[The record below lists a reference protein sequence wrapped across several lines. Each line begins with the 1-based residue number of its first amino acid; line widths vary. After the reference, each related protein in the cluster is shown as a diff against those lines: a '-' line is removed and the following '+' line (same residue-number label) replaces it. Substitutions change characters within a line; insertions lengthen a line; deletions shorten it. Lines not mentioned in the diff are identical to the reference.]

1 MVPEFTVEMTG
12 FVRPES
18 HPEPSVRPRGS
29 VLPAPKSKN
38 TATKW
43 KKLLISSVQSW
54 LTKEGEQVMPM
65 IPQVLRQRLV
75 GRISL
80 GREYQVG
87 QLVLQAATSHGQ
99 TVAADFAS
107 SVTVTQIQSSSEQLS
122 HPTWETDGSPRRRRR
137 HLVGTP

>member
-43 KKLLISSVQSW
+43 KKLLTKRRCSMRFFPWLFTGVLALGAGATSWGQSW
-54 LTKEGEQVMPM
+54 HRFYRP
-65 IPQVLRQRLV
+65 
-75 GRISL
+75 S
-80 GREYQVG
+80 
-87 QLVLQAATSHGQ
+87 TSYY
-99 TVAADFAS
+99 TPNLPR
-107 SVTVTQIQSSSEQLS
+107 TYT
-122 HPTWETDGSPRRRRR
+122 PSPYGYVPPDYRNRN
-137 HLVGTP
+137 